1 MARRCIWSKNIRA
14 KHISNILG
22 SFQAFKYSPCL
33 PVLAVVV
40 QVFVSPWVLLLY
52 PVWILPVTLGL
63 GLYGGLSQVGGVWRL
78 V

>member
-1 MARRCIWSKNIRA
+1 M
-14 KHISNILG
+14 
-22 SFQAFKYSPCL
+22 
-33 PVLAVVV
+33 LAVVV